1 MKKRYS
7 KKEVF
12 LIVIYLIS
20 IFFIGIGVTFSY
32 FSMVKSA
39 NKDSTKIYSG
49 TLNINYIQGSDVS
62 IDVLYPISE
71 PSFNTSRNVYRNK
84 FGVNTD
90 GTLEQN
96 VSIRF
101 FASDTTFSNNSIKY
115 ALYNS
120 NGTKIETGY
129 INKGLTVLTDNLYFK
144 SVETRE
150 FVLLLW
156 LDENSKDQ
164 NLEQDKKLTG
174 TIIIESTQL
183 IS

>member
-1 MKKRYS
+1 MKKKYT

-12 LIVIYLIS
+12 LITIYIIS

-39 NKDSTKIYSG
+39 KKDSTKIYSG
-49 TLNINYIQGSDVS
+49 TLNINFIQGNDVS
-62 IDVLYPISE
+62 VDVLYPISE
-71 PSFNTSRNVYRNK
+71 PSFNTTRNVYRNR
-84 FGVNTD
+84 FGVSTE

-96 VSIRF
+96 VSIKF
-101 FASDTTFSNNSIKY
+101 FVSDTMFSNNSIKY
-115 ALYNS
+115 ALYTS
-120 NGTKIETGY
+120 SGTKIETGY
-129 INKGLTVLTDNLYFK
+129 LNKGVTVLTDNLYFK
-144 SVETRE
+144 PIETRE

-164 NLEQDKKLTG
+164 NLEQNKKMTG
-174 TIIIESTQL
+174 TITVESVQL